1 MGGIR
6 RTLKSRAPVWQKPEN
21 SAQLHR
27 NPAVFPGMFS
37 AEIAATPFY
46 LKMEADSTSRPAESG
61 DLDFSLM
68 ARVGQGD
75 HLAFRHLVERH
86 QNAVIGTVAKM
97 LGNASEAEDIAQQV
111 FLRIWRN
118 AKRYRPDAK
127 FTTYLFTITRNL
139 VFNETRRK
147 SRKKEVSS
155 DEREENS
162 NQLIEASPDRQPD
175 AELLQAELQRA
186 VDAAIAT
193 LPAAQ
198 RMAVVL
204 RRYEQ
209 LPYEEIAVVLNLS
222 VSAVKSLLF
231 RARTTLRESL
241 SHYLDA

>member
-1 MGGIR
+1 
-6 RTLKSRAPVWQKPEN
+6 
-21 SAQLHR
+21 
-27 NPAVFPGMFS
+27 
-37 AEIAATPFY
+37 
-46 LKMEADSTSRPAESG
+46 
-61 DLDFSLM
+61 
-68 ARVGQGD
+68 
-75 HLAFRHLVERH
+75 
-86 QNAVIGTVAKM
+86 M
-97 LGNASEAEDIAQQV
+97 LGNASESEDIAQQV

-139 VFNETRRK
+139 VFNESRRK

-162 NQLIEASPDRQPD
+162 NCLVEASPDRQPD
-175 AELLQAELQRA
+175 AELLQAELQQA
-186 VDAAIAT
+186 VDAAIAS
-193 LPAAQ
+193 LPETQ

-209 LPYEEIAVVLNLS
+209 LSYEEIAETLELS

-241 SHYLDA
+241 SDYLNE

>member
-1 MGGIR
+1 
-6 RTLKSRAPVWQKPEN
+6 
-21 SAQLHR
+21 
-27 NPAVFPGMFS
+27 
-37 AEIAATPFY
+37 
-46 LKMEADSTSRPAESG
+46 MEADPVTQPADSSVV
-61 DLDFSLM
+61 DFALM
-68 ARVGQGD
+68 VRIGEGD
-75 HLAFRHLVERH
+75 HQAFRELVERH

-111 FLRIWRN
+111 FLRIWRH

-127 FTTYLFTITRNL
+127 FTTYLYTITRNL

-186 VDAAIAT
+186 VDDAIAS
-193 LPAAQ
+193 LPDTQ

-209 LPYEEIAVVLNLS
+209 LSYEEIAVVLELS

-231 RARTTLRESL
+231 RARTALREAL
-241 SHYLDA
+241 AGYLEP

>member
-1 MGGIR
+1 M
-6 RTLKSRAPVWQKPEN
+6 LSVD
-21 SAQLHR
+21 
-27 NPAVFPGMFS
+27 
-37 AEIAATPFY
+37 AATTPFY
-46 LKMEADSTSRPAESG
+46 LKME
-61 DLDFSLM
+61 
-68 ARVGQGD
+68 D
-75 HLAFRHLVERH
+75 HLTPAPADESSFDFVLMERIGEEDHAAFRQLIERH

-97 LGNASEAEDIAQQV
+97 LGNASDAEDIAQQV

-139 VFNETRRK
+139 VFNETRRRG
-147 SRKKEVSS
+147 RKKEVSS

-162 NQLIEASPDRQPD
+162 NHLIEDSPARQPD

-186 VDAAIAT
+186 VDDAIAS
-193 LPAAQ
+193 LPETQ

-209 LPYEEIAVVLNLS
+209 LSYEEIAATLELS

-231 RARTTLRESL
+231 RARTALRESL
-241 SHYLDA
+241 SGYLKE

>member
-1 MGGIR
+1 M
-6 RTLKSRAPVWQKPEN
+6 L
-21 SAQLHR
+21 SAD
-27 NPAVFPGMFS
+27 VT
-37 AEIAATPFY
+37 ATPI
-46 LKMEADSTSRPAESG
+46 LLQMEADPAPNPTDISAI
-61 DLDFSLM
+61 DFALM
-68 ARVGQGD
+68 ERIGEGD
-75 HLAFRHLVERH
+75 HVAFRQLVERH

-97 LGNASEAEDIAQQV
+97 LGNHSEAEDIAQQV

-175 AELLQAELQRA
+175 AELLQAELQQA
-186 VDAAIAT
+186 VDEAIAA
-193 LPAAQ
+193 LPEAQ

-209 LPYEEIAVVLNLS
+209 LSYEEIAAVLSLS

-231 RARTTLRESL
+231 RARTTLREAL
-241 SHYLDA
+241 SGYLTE